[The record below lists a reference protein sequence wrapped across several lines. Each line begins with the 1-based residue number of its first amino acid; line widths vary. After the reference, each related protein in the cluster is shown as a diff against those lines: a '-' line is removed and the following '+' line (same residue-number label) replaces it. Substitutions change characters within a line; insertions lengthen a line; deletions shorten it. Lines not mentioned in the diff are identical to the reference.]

1 MRKVSHPTKAST
13 GAFVLPILSAAALL
27 AVVVTAVLL
36 RHASTALLAAVLS
49 IEAVCGWLSIAAMV
63 RRQRKETAKAAECI
77 EALARGNVHEVQQKH
92 FLDAGLQAALHNLA
106 DNMAGLLATVAQSLE
121 KVQKACRNLS
131 ELARGAN
138 ASAGQIGH
146 LMQRIAEGASLQTEL
161 VDQTSGLIQD
171 MARSIQRASVS
182 AEDAARS
189 SREAAS
195 VAQAGS
201 QIAGQAVE
209 EMRGVFEGVE
219 RYAQRVVEFGEK
231 TKEISAI
238 VKVITDVAQQ
248 THLLAINATIEAA
261 RAGDAGKGFAVV
273 ADEIRQLAENTSRSA
288 DRINKIVEEITA
300 GSTDAVEAVRA
311 SSQRL
316 DQGRR
321 HLSAIMDALD
331 DIVASVTSGSDRV
344 QIISRLA
351 REQIAGAQQSVEAI
365 QNISAVAARNADATR
380 DISSSVAEQSRL
392 LLDVTKHVEQI
403 ERQARLLQKK
413 IATPGPE
420 PADG

>member
-1 MRKVSHPTKAST
+1 MRQASVTVFVS
-13 GAFVLPILSAAALL
+13 VM
-27 AVVVTAVLL
+27 TAEVLL
-36 RHASTALLAAVLS
+36 
-49 IEAVCGWLSIAAMV
+49 GWLLITYLAGLQQSDV
-63 RRQRKETAKAAECI
+63 RKAAECL
-77 EALARGNVHEVQQKH
+77 ETLAQGDVHSAQEYRFGDPLLQDSLRG
-92 FLDAGLQAALHNLA
+92 LSDNLA
-106 DNMAGLLATVAQSLE
+106 NLMAIVSQSLE
-121 KVQKACRNLS
+121 KVQQACRNLS

-146 LMQRIAEGASLQTEL
+146 LMKKIAEGASLQTEL
-161 VDQTSGLIQD
+161 VEQTSGLIQD

-195 VAQAGS
+195 VAQSGS
-201 QIAGQAVE
+201 RIAGQAVE

-238 VKVITDVAQQ
+238 VRVITDVAQQ

-261 RAGDAGKGFAVV
+261 RAGDAGRGFAVV
-273 ADEIRQLAENTSRSA
+273 AEEIRQLAENTSRSA
-288 DRINKIVEEITA
+288 DRINKIVEEITT
-300 GSTDAVEAVRA
+300 GSTEAVEAVRA

-316 DQGRR
+316 DQGRQ
-321 HLSAIMDALD
+321 HLSAIMDALN

-365 QNISAVAARNADATR
+365 QNISAVASRNAAATN
-380 DISSSVAEQSRL
+380 DISNAVSEQSRL
-392 LLDVTKHVEQI
+392 LLDVTRHVEQI
-403 ERQARLLQKK
+403 EQQARLLQQR
-413 IATPGPE
+413 IAAKGDHQG
-420 PADG
+420 DG